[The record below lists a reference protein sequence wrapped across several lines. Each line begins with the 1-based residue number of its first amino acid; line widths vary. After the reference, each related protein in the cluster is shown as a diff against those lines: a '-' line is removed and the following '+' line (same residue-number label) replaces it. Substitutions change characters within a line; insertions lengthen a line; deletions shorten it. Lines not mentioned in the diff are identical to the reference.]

1 MDTIEKRARELLD
14 AEIAGEPRDT
24 YYAAVA
30 VISRLLAL
38 QQQLDPTE
46 KQP

>member
-1 MDTIEKRARELLD
+1 MNAIEKRARELLD
-14 AEIAGEPRDT
+14 AEMGEDPRET

-38 QQQLDPTE
+38 QQQLDRTE
-46 KQP
+46 KQS